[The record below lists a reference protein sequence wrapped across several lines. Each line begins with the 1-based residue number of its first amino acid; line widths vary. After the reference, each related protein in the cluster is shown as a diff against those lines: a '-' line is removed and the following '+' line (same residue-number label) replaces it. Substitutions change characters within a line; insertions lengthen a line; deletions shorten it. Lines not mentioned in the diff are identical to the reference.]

1 MFFSIKIPSS
11 NIAQA
16 DGKNNLG
23 IEKRSAVF
31 RCIFIRKPS
40 IIKEEDKGHKKAIK
54 EDINM
59 KKNSKRRMLSALL
72 ILFLMIQM
80 TVQADTGTKESVDL
94 ASKDTGSSVEE
105 LERQREEQ
113 QSQLDSLKEYQINL
127 SDELTELNNGLQE
140 ISNELAD
147 TQDEIAAKNA
157 EIETAESR
165 IAELTTLSESQ
176 YESMKKR
183 VQYMYENG
191 NQSYIELLLGAS
203 SFSDFLNRVE
213 YAKSI
218 YDYDRQELSDYQ
230 DTLAELKRQ
239 KEDLETAK
247 EELLAAEQTKQEQK
261 SKADSLVAAQQEKL
275 NTAKSDV
282 ADAQTEIADTDAEI
296 ARQKAYEEELEAQK
310 AKEDAARQE
319 EIKRQEEELINGQ
332 QGNNSDNNA
341 NSDGTS
347 SGDNAG
353 NDTSGGGTKDD
364 GASDNGTSGGG
375 TVNASDV
382 AMLAALIQC
391 EAGGESYEGKLAV
404 GSVVMNRVDSSYF
417 PDTVVGVIYQSGQFS
432 PVASGR
438 FAVVLSSGADASCV
452 QAATEVLAG
461 TRTLNCLYFRRNN
474 GLINGT
480 VIGNHVFY

>member
-1 MFFSIKIPSS
+1 M
-11 NIAQA
+11 
-16 DGKNNLG
+16 
-23 IEKRSAVF
+23 
-31 RCIFIRKPS
+31 PS
-40 IIKEEDKGHKKAIK
+40 IIKEENKRRDKSIK
-54 EDINM
+54 EDKDM
-59 KKNSKRRMLSALL
+59 KKNSKRRMFSALL

-80 TVQADTGTKESVDL
+80 TVQANTGTKERVDL

-147 TQDEIAAKNA
+147 TQDEIAAKNV
-157 EIETAESR
+157 EIEAAESR
-165 IAELTTLSESQ
+165 IAELTTRSESQ
-176 YESMKKR
+176 YEAMKKR

-191 NQSYIELLLGAS
+191 NQSYLELLLGAS
-203 SFSDFLNRVE
+203 SFSDFLNRME

-230 DTLAELKRQ
+230 DTLAELKQQ

-261 SKADSLVAAQQEKL
+261 SKADSLVAAQQEKISA
-275 NTAKSDV
+275 AKSDV
-282 ADAQTEIADTDAEI
+282 ADAETEIADTDAEI
-296 ARQKAYEEELEAQK
+296 ARQKAYEEELETQK

-319 EIKRQEEELINGQ
+319 EIKRQEEELINSQ
-332 QGNNSDNNA
+332 QPAASDNNA
-341 NSDGTS
+341 NPDGTS
-347 SGDNAG
+347 TGDNTTG
-353 NDTSGGGTKDD
+353 
-364 GASDNGTSGGG
+364 SDTSGGG
-375 TVNASDV
+375 TVNASDA

>member
-1 MFFSIKIPSS
+1 M
-11 NIAQA
+11 
-16 DGKNNLG
+16 
-23 IEKRSAVF
+23 
-31 RCIFIRKPS
+31 PS
-40 IIKEEDKGHKKAIK
+40 IIKEENKRRDKSIK
-54 EDINM
+54 EDKDM
-59 KKNSKRRMLSALL
+59 KKNSKRRMFSALL

-80 TVQADTGTKESVDL
+80 TVQADTGTKERVDL

-147 TQDEIAAKNA
+147 TQDEIAAKNV
-157 EIETAESR
+157 EIEAAESR
-165 IAELTTLSESQ
+165 IAELTTRSESQ
-176 YESMKKR
+176 YEAMKKR

-191 NQSYIELLLGAS
+191 NQSYLELLLGAS
-203 SFSDFLNRVE
+203 SFSDFLNRME

-230 DTLAELKRQ
+230 DTLAELKQQ

-261 SKADSLVAAQQEKL
+261 SKADSLVAAQQEKISA
-275 NTAKSDV
+275 AKSDV
-282 ADAQTEIADTDAEI
+282 ADAETEIADTDAEI
-296 ARQKAYEEELEAQK
+296 ARQKAYEEELETQK

-319 EIKRQEEELINGQ
+319 EIKRQEEELINSQ
-332 QGNNSDNNA
+332 QPAASDNNA
-341 NSDGTS
+341 NPDGTS
-347 SGDNAG
+347 TGDNTTG
-353 NDTSGGGTKDD
+353 
-364 GASDNGTSGGG
+364 SDTSGGG
-375 TVNASDV
+375 TVNASDA

>member
-1 MFFSIKIPSS
+1 MGLKKKCS
-11 NIAQA
+11 
-16 DGKNNLG
+16 
-23 IEKRSAVF
+23 KRSVVF
-31 RCIFIRKPS
+31 RCIFIRMPS
-40 IIKEEDKGHKKAIK
+40 IIKEENKRRDKSKK
-54 EDINM
+54 EDKDM
-59 KKNSKRRMLSALL
+59 KKNSKRRMFSTLL

-80 TVQADTGTKESVDL
+80 TVQADTGTKERVDL

-147 TQDEIAAKNA
+147 TQDEIAAKNV

-165 IAELTTLSESQ
+165 IAELTTRSESQ
-176 YESMKKR
+176 YEAMKKR

-191 NQSYIELLLGAS
+191 NQSYLELLLGAS
-203 SFSDFLNRVE
+203 SFSDFLNRME

-230 DTLAELKRQ
+230 DTLAELKQQ

-261 SKADSLVAAQQEKL
+261 SKADSLVAAQQEKISA
-275 NTAKSDV
+275 AKSDV
-282 ADAQTEIADTDAEI
+282 ADAETEIADTDAEI
-296 ARQKAYEEELEAQK
+296 ARQKAYEEELETQK

-319 EIKRQEEELINGQ
+319 EIKRQEEELINSQ
-332 QGNNSDNNA
+332 QPAASDNNA
-341 NSDGTS
+341 NPDGTS
-347 SGDNAG
+347 TGDNTTG
-353 NDTSGGGTKDD
+353 
-364 GASDNGTSGGG
+364 SDASGGG

>member
-1 MFFSIKIPSS
+1 M
-11 NIAQA
+11 
-16 DGKNNLG
+16 
-23 IEKRSAVF
+23 
-31 RCIFIRKPS
+31 PS
-40 IIKEEDKGHKKAIK
+40 IIKEENKRRDKSIK
-54 EDINM
+54 EDKDM
-59 KKNSKRRMLSALL
+59 KKNSKRRMFSALL
-72 ILFLMIQM
+72 ILFLLIQM
-80 TVQADTGTKESVDL
+80 TVQADTGTKERVDL
-94 ASKDTGSSVEE
+94 ASRDTGSSVEE

-147 TQDEIAAKNA
+147 TQDEIAAKNV
-157 EIETAESR
+157 EIDAAESR
-165 IAELTTLSESQ
+165 IAELTTRSESQ
-176 YESMKKR
+176 YEAMKKR

-191 NQSYIELLLGAS
+191 NQSYLELLLGAS
-203 SFSDFLNRVE
+203 SFSDFLNRME

-230 DTLAELKRQ
+230 DTLAELKQQ

-261 SKADSLVAAQQEKL
+261 SKADSLVAAQQEKISA
-275 NTAKSDV
+275 AKSDV
-282 ADAQTEIADTDAEI
+282 ADAETEIADTDAEI
-296 ARQKAYEEELEAQK
+296 ARQKAYEEELETQK

-319 EIKRQEEELINGQ
+319 EIKRQEEELINSQ
-332 QGNNSDNNA
+332 QPAASDNNA
-341 NSDGTS
+341 NPDGTS
-347 SGDNAG
+347 TGDNTTG
-353 NDTSGGGTKDD
+353 
-364 GASDNGTSGGG
+364 SDTSGGG
-375 TVNASDV
+375 TVNASDA

>member
-1 MFFSIKIPSS
+1 MGLKKKCS
-11 NIAQA
+11 
-16 DGKNNLG
+16 
-23 IEKRSAVF
+23 KRSVVF
-31 RCIFIRKPS
+31 RCIFIRMPS
-40 IIKEEDKGHKKAIK
+40 IIKEENKRRDKSIK
-54 EDINM
+54 EDKDM
-59 KKNSKRRMLSALL
+59 KKNSKRRMFSALL

-80 TVQADTGTKESVDL
+80 TVQADTGTKERVDL

-147 TQDEIAAKNA
+147 TQDEIAAKNV
-157 EIETAESR
+157 EIDAAESR
-165 IAELTTLSESQ
+165 IAELTTRSESQ
-176 YESMKKR
+176 YEAMKKR

-191 NQSYIELLLGAS
+191 NQSYLELLLGAN
-203 SFSDFLNRVE
+203 SFSDFLNRME

-230 DTLAELKRQ
+230 DTLAELKQQ

-261 SKADSLVAAQQEKL
+261 SKADSLVAAQQEKISV
-275 NTAKSDV
+275 AKSDV
-282 ADAQTEIADTDAEI
+282 ADAETEIADTDAEI
-296 ARQKAYEEELEAQK
+296 ARQKVYEEELEAQK

-319 EIKRQEEELINGQ
+319 EIKRQEEELINSQ
-332 QGNNSDNNA
+332 QPAASDNNA
-341 NSDGTS
+341 NPDGTS
-347 SGDNAG
+347 TGDNTTG
-353 NDTSGGGTKDD
+353 
-364 GASDNGTSGGG
+364 SDASGGG

-438 FAVVLSSGADASCV
+438 FAVVLSSGADVSCV

>member
-1 MFFSIKIPSS
+1 MGLKKKCS
-11 NIAQA
+11 Q
-16 DGKNNLG
+16 
-23 IEKRSAVF
+23 RSVVF

-40 IIKEEDKGHKKAIK
+40 IIKEEDKRRDKSIK
-54 EDINM
+54 EDKNM
-59 KKNSKRRMLSALL
+59 KKNSKRRMFSALL
-72 ILFLMIQM
+72 ILFLLIQM

-147 TQDEIAAKNA
+147 TQDEIAAKNV
-157 EIETAESR
+157 EIEAAESR
-165 IAELTTLSESQ
+165 IAELTTRSESQ
-176 YESMKKR
+176 YEAMKKR

-191 NQSYIELLLGAS
+191 NQSYLELLLGSS
-203 SFSDFLNRVE
+203 SFSDFLNRME

-230 DTLAELKRQ
+230 DTLAELKQQ

-261 SKADSLVAAQQEKL
+261 SKADSLVAAQQEKVSA
-275 NTAKSDV
+275 AKSDV
-282 ADAQTEIADTDAEI
+282 TDAETEIADTDAEI

-319 EIKRQEEELINGQ
+319 EIKRQEEELINSQ
-332 QGNNSDNNA
+332 QPDASDNNA
-341 NSDGTS
+341 NPDGTS
-347 SGDNAG
+347 SGDNTTG
-353 NDTSGGGTKDD
+353 
-364 GASDNGTSGGG
+364 SDTSGGG
-375 TVNASDV
+375 TVNASDA

>member
-1 MFFSIKIPSS
+1 M
-11 NIAQA
+11 
-16 DGKNNLG
+16 
-23 IEKRSAVF
+23 
-31 RCIFIRKPS
+31 PS
-40 IIKEEDKGHKKAIK
+40 IIKEENKRRDKSIK
-54 EDINM
+54 EDKDM
-59 KKNSKRRMLSALL
+59 KKNSKRRMFSTLL

-80 TVQADTGTKESVDL
+80 TVQADTGTKERVDL

-147 TQDEIAAKNA
+147 TQDEITAKNV
-157 EIETAESR
+157 EIEAAESR
-165 IAELTTLSESQ
+165 IAELTTRSESQ
-176 YESMKKR
+176 YEAMKKR

-191 NQSYIELLLGAS
+191 NQSYLELLLGAS
-203 SFSDFLNRVE
+203 SFSDFLNRME

-230 DTLAELKRQ
+230 DTLAELKQQ

-261 SKADSLVAAQQEKL
+261 SKADSLVAAQQEKISA
-275 NTAKSDV
+275 AKSDV
-282 ADAQTEIADTDAEI
+282 ADAETEIADTDAEI
-296 ARQKAYEEELEAQK
+296 ARQKAYGEELETQK

-319 EIKRQEEELINGQ
+319 EIKRQEEELINSQ
-332 QGNNSDNNA
+332 QPAASDNNA
-341 NSDGTS
+341 NPDGTS
-347 SGDNAG
+347 TGDNTTG
-353 NDTSGGGTKDD
+353 
-364 GASDNGTSGGG
+364 SDASGGG

-382 AMLAALIQC
+382 AMMAALIQC

>member
-1 MFFSIKIPSS
+1 MGLKKKCS
-11 NIAQA
+11 
-16 DGKNNLG
+16 
-23 IEKRSAVF
+23 KRSVVF
-31 RCIFIRKPS
+31 RCIFIRMPS
-40 IIKEEDKGHKKAIK
+40 IIKEENKRRDKSIK
-54 EDINM
+54 EDKDM
-59 KKNSKRRMLSALL
+59 KKNSKRRMFSALL

-80 TVQADTGTKESVDL
+80 TVQADTGTKERVDL

-147 TQDEIAAKNA
+147 TQDEIAAKNV
-157 EIETAESR
+157 EIEAAESR
-165 IAELTTLSESQ
+165 IAELTTRSESQ
-176 YESMKKR
+176 YEAMKKR

-191 NQSYIELLLGAS
+191 NQSYLELLLGSS
-203 SFSDFLNRVE
+203 SFSDFLNRME

-230 DTLAELKRQ
+230 DTLAELKQQ

-261 SKADSLVAAQQEKL
+261 SKADSLVAAQQEKISA
-275 NTAKSDV
+275 AKSDV
-282 ADAQTEIADTDAEI
+282 ADAETEIADTDAEI

-319 EIKRQEEELINGQ
+319 EIRRQEEELINSQ
-332 QGNNSDNNA
+332 QPDASDNNA
-341 NSDGTS
+341 NPDGTS
-347 SGDNAG
+347 TGDNTTG
-353 NDTSGGGTKDD
+353 
-364 GASDNGTSGGG
+364 SDTSGGG

>member
-1 MFFSIKIPSS
+1 MGLKKKCS
-11 NIAQA
+11 
-16 DGKNNLG
+16 
-23 IEKRSAVF
+23 KRSVVF
-31 RCIFIRKPS
+31 RCIFIRMPS
-40 IIKEEDKGHKKAIK
+40 IIKEENKRRDKSIK
-54 EDINM
+54 EDKDM
-59 KKNSKRRMLSALL
+59 KKNSKRRMFSALL

-80 TVQADTGTKESVDL
+80 TVQADTGTKERVDL

-147 TQDEIAAKNA
+147 TQDEIAAKNV
-157 EIETAESR
+157 EIEAAESR
-165 IAELTTLSESQ
+165 IAELTTRSESQ
-176 YESMKKR
+176 YEAMKKR

-191 NQSYIELLLGAS
+191 NQSYLELLLGAS
-203 SFSDFLNRVE
+203 SFSDFLNRIE

-230 DTLAELKRQ
+230 DTLAELKQQ

-261 SKADSLVAAQQEKL
+261 SKADSLVAAQQEKISA
-275 NTAKSDV
+275 AKSDV
-282 ADAQTEIADTDAEI
+282 ADAETEIADTDAEI
-296 ARQKAYEEELEAQK
+296 ARQKAYEEELETQK

-319 EIKRQEEELINGQ
+319 EIKRQEEELINSQ
-332 QGNNSDNNA
+332 QPAASDNNA
-341 NSDGTS
+341 NPDGTS
-347 SGDNAG
+347 TGDNTTG
-353 NDTSGGGTKDD
+353 
-364 GASDNGTSGGG
+364 SDASGGG

-461 TRTLNCLYFRRNN
+461 TRTLNCLYFCRNN

>member
-1 MFFSIKIPSS
+1 MGLKKKCS
-11 NIAQA
+11 Q
-16 DGKNNLG
+16 
-23 IEKRSAVF
+23 RSVVF

-40 IIKEEDKGHKKAIK
+40 IIKEEDKRHDKSIK
-54 EDINM
+54 EDKNM
-59 KKNSKRRMLSALL
+59 KKNSKRRMFSALL
-72 ILFLMIQM
+72 ILFLLIQM
-80 TVQADTGTKESVDL
+80 TVQADTGTKESVNL

-113 QSQLDSLKEYQINL
+113 QSQLDSLKEYQMNL

-147 TQDEIAAKNA
+147 TQDEIAAKNV
-157 EIETAESR
+157 EIEAAESR
-165 IAELTTLSESQ
+165 IAELTTRSESQ
-176 YESMKKR
+176 YEAMKKR

-191 NQSYIELLLGAS
+191 NQSYLELLLGAS
-203 SFSDFLNRVE
+203 SFSDFLNRME

-230 DTLAELKRQ
+230 DTLAELKQQ

-261 SKADSLVAAQQEKL
+261 SKADSLVAAQQEKISA
-275 NTAKSDV
+275 AKSDV
-282 ADAQTEIADTDAEI
+282 ADAETEIADTDAEI

-319 EIKRQEEELINGQ
+319 EIRRQEEELINSQ
-332 QGNNSDNNA
+332 QPDASDNNA
-341 NSDGTS
+341 NPDGTS
-347 SGDNAG
+347 TGDNTTG
-353 NDTSGGGTKDD
+353 
-364 GASDNGTSGGG
+364 SDTSGGG

-461 TRTLNCLYFRRNN
+461 TRTLSCLYFRRNN

>member
-1 MFFSIKIPSS
+1 M
-11 NIAQA
+11 
-16 DGKNNLG
+16 
-23 IEKRSAVF
+23 
-31 RCIFIRKPS
+31 PS
-40 IIKEEDKGHKKAIK
+40 IIKEENKRRDKSIK
-54 EDINM
+54 EDKDM
-59 KKNSKRRMLSALL
+59 KKNSKRRMFSALL

-80 TVQADTGTKESVDL
+80 TVQADTGTKERVDL
-94 ASKDTGSSVEE
+94 ASKDIGSSVEE

-147 TQDEIAAKNA
+147 TQDEIAAKNV
-157 EIETAESR
+157 EIEAAESR
-165 IAELTTLSESQ
+165 IAELTTRSESQ
-176 YESMKKR
+176 YEAMKKR

-191 NQSYIELLLGAS
+191 NQSYLELLLGAS
-203 SFSDFLNRVE
+203 SFSDFLNRME

-230 DTLAELKRQ
+230 DTLAELKQQ

-261 SKADSLVAAQQEKL
+261 SKADSLVAAQQEKISA
-275 NTAKSDV
+275 AKSDV
-282 ADAQTEIADTDAEI
+282 ADAETEIADTDAEI
-296 ARQKAYEEELEAQK
+296 ARQKAYEEELETQK

-319 EIKRQEEELINGQ
+319 EIKRQEEELINSQ
-332 QGNNSDNNA
+332 QPAASDNNA
-341 NSDGTS
+341 NPDGTS
-347 SGDNAG
+347 TGDNTTG
-353 NDTSGGGTKDD
+353 
-364 GASDNGTSGGG
+364 SDASGGG

-391 EAGGESYEGKLAV
+391 EAGDESYEGKLAV

>member
-1 MFFSIKIPSS
+1 M
-11 NIAQA
+11 
-16 DGKNNLG
+16 
-23 IEKRSAVF
+23 
-31 RCIFIRKPS
+31 PS
-40 IIKEEDKGHKKAIK
+40 IIKEENKRRDKSIK
-54 EDINM
+54 EDKDM
-59 KKNSKRRMLSALL
+59 KKNSKRRMFSALL

-80 TVQADTGTKESVDL
+80 TVQADTGTKERVDL

-113 QSQLDSLKEYQINL
+113 QSQLESLKEYQINL

-147 TQDEIAAKNA
+147 TQDEIAAKNV
-157 EIETAESR
+157 EIEAAESR
-165 IAELTTLSESQ
+165 IAELTTRSESQ
-176 YESMKKR
+176 YEAMKKR

-191 NQSYIELLLGAS
+191 NQSYLELLLGAS
-203 SFSDFLNRVE
+203 SFSDFLNRME

-230 DTLAELKRQ
+230 DTLAELKQQ

-261 SKADSLVAAQQEKL
+261 SKADSLVAAQQEKISA
-275 NTAKSDV
+275 AKSDV
-282 ADAQTEIADTDAEI
+282 ADAETEIADTDAEI
-296 ARQKAYEEELEAQK
+296 ARQKAYEEELETQK

-319 EIKRQEEELINGQ
+319 EIKRQEEELINSQ
-332 QGNNSDNNA
+332 QPDASDNNA
-341 NSDGTS
+341 NPDGTS
-347 SGDNAG
+347 TGDNTTG
-353 NDTSGGGTKDD
+353 
-364 GASDNGTSGGG
+364 SDTSGGG
-375 TVNASDV
+375 TVNASDA

>member
-1 MFFSIKIPSS
+1 MGLKKKCS
-11 NIAQA
+11 Q
-16 DGKNNLG
+16 
-23 IEKRSAVF
+23 RSVVF

-40 IIKEEDKGHKKAIK
+40 IIKEEDKRRDKSIK
-54 EDINM
+54 EDKNM
-59 KKNSKRRMLSALL
+59 KKNSKRRMFSALL
-72 ILFLMIQM
+72 ILFLLIQM

-147 TQDEIAAKNA
+147 TQDEIATKNV
-157 EIETAESR
+157 EIEAAESR
-165 IAELTTLSESQ
+165 IAELTTRSESQ
-176 YESMKKR
+176 YEAMKKR

-191 NQSYIELLLGAS
+191 NQSYLELLLGAS
-203 SFSDFLNRVE
+203 SFSDFLNRME

-218 YDYDRQELSDYQ
+218 YEYDRQELSDYQ
-230 DTLAELKRQ
+230 DTLAELKQQ

-261 SKADSLVAAQQEKL
+261 SKADSLVAAQQEKISA
-275 NTAKSDV
+275 AKSDV
-282 ADAQTEIADTDAEI
+282 TDAETEIADTDAEI
-296 ARQKAYEEELEAQK
+296 ARQKTYEEELEAQK

-319 EIKRQEEELINGQ
+319 EIRRQEEELINSQ
-332 QGNNSDNNA
+332 QPDASDNNA
-341 NSDGTS
+341 NPDGTS
-347 SGDNAG
+347 TGDNTTG
-353 NDTSGGGTKDD
+353 
-364 GASDNGTSGGG
+364 SDTSGGG

-417 PDTVVGVIYQSGQFS
+417 PDTVVGVIYQNGQFS

-461 TRTLNCLYFRRNN
+461 TRTLSCLYFRRNN

>member
-1 MFFSIKIPSS
+1 M
-11 NIAQA
+11 
-16 DGKNNLG
+16 
-23 IEKRSAVF
+23 
-31 RCIFIRKPS
+31 PS
-40 IIKEEDKGHKKAIK
+40 IIKEENKRRDKSIK
-54 EDINM
+54 EDKDM
-59 KKNSKRRMLSALL
+59 KKNSKRRMFSALL

-80 TVQADTGTKESVDL
+80 TVQADTGTKERVDL

-147 TQDEIAAKNA
+147 TQDEIAAKNV
-157 EIETAESR
+157 EIEAAESR
-165 IAELTTLSESQ
+165 IAELTTRSESQ
-176 YESMKKR
+176 YEAMKKR

-191 NQSYIELLLGAS
+191 NQSYMELLLGAS
-203 SFSDFLNRVE
+203 SFSDFLNRME

-230 DTLAELKRQ
+230 DTLAELKQQ

-261 SKADSLVAAQQEKL
+261 SKADSLVAAQQEKISA
-275 NTAKSDV
+275 AKSDV
-282 ADAQTEIADTDAEI
+282 ADAETEIADTDAEI

-310 AKEDAARQE
+310 AKEDAARQQ
-319 EIKRQEEELINGQ
+319 EIKRQEEELINSQ
-332 QGNNSDNNA
+332 QPDASDNNA
-341 NSDGTS
+341 NPDGTS
-347 SGDNAG
+347 SGDNTTG
-353 NDTSGGGTKDD
+353 
-364 GASDNGTSGGG
+364 SDTSGGG
-375 TVNASDV
+375 TVNASDA

>member
-1 MFFSIKIPSS
+1 M
-11 NIAQA
+11 
-16 DGKNNLG
+16 
-23 IEKRSAVF
+23 
-31 RCIFIRKPS
+31 PS
-40 IIKEEDKGHKKAIK
+40 IIKEENKRRDKSIK
-54 EDINM
+54 EDKDM
-59 KKNSKRRMLSALL
+59 KKNSKRRMFSALL

-80 TVQADTGTKESVDL
+80 TVQADTGTKERVNL

-147 TQDEIAAKNA
+147 TQDEIAAKNV
-157 EIETAESR
+157 EIEAAESR
-165 IAELTTLSESQ
+165 IAELTTRSESQ
-176 YESMKKR
+176 YEAMKKR

-191 NQSYIELLLGAS
+191 NQSYLELLLGAS
-203 SFSDFLNRVE
+203 SFSDFLNRME

-230 DTLAELKRQ
+230 DTLAELKQQ

-261 SKADSLVAAQQEKL
+261 SKADSLVAAQQEKISA
-275 NTAKSDV
+275 AKSDV
-282 ADAQTEIADTDAEI
+282 ADAETEIADTDAEI
-296 ARQKAYEEELEAQK
+296 ARQKAYEEELETQK

-319 EIKRQEEELINGQ
+319 EIKRQEEELINSQ
-332 QGNNSDNNA
+332 QPAASDNNA
-341 NSDGTS
+341 NPDGTS
-347 SGDNAG
+347 TGDNTTG
-353 NDTSGGGTKDD
+353 
-364 GASDNGTSGGG
+364 SDTSGGG
-375 TVNASDV
+375 TVNASDA

>member
-1 MFFSIKIPSS
+1 M
-11 NIAQA
+11 
-16 DGKNNLG
+16 
-23 IEKRSAVF
+23 
-31 RCIFIRKPS
+31 PS
-40 IIKEEDKGHKKAIK
+40 IIKEENKRRDKSIK
-54 EDINM
+54 EDKDM
-59 KKNSKRRMLSALL
+59 KKNRKRRMFSALL

-80 TVQADTGTKESVDL
+80 TVQADTGIKERVDL

-147 TQDEIAAKNA
+147 TQDEIAAKNT
-157 EIETAESR
+157 EIEAAESR

-176 YESMKKR
+176 YEAMKKR

-191 NQSYIELLLGAS
+191 NQSYLELLLGAN
-203 SFSDFLNRVE
+203 SFSDFLNRME

-230 DTLAELKRQ
+230 DTLAELKQQ

-261 SKADSLVAAQQEKL
+261 SKADSLVAAQQEKISA
-275 NTAKSDV
+275 AKSDV
-282 ADAQTEIADTDAEI
+282 ADAETEIVDTDAEI

-319 EIKRQEEELINGQ
+319 EIKRQEEELINKQ
-332 QGNNSDNNA
+332 QPDASDNSA

-347 SGDNAG
+347 TGDNTTGSDA
-353 NDTSGGGTKDD
+353 SGGGT
-364 GASDNGTSGGG
+364 SDNGTSGGG

>member
-1 MFFSIKIPSS
+1 MGLKKKCS
-11 NIAQA
+11 Q
-16 DGKNNLG
+16 
-23 IEKRSAVF
+23 RSVVF

-40 IIKEEDKGHKKAIK
+40 IIKEEDKRRDKSIK
-54 EDINM
+54 EDKNM
-59 KKNSKRRMLSALL
+59 KKNSKRRMFSALL

-113 QSQLDSLKEYQINL
+113 QSQLDSLKEYQMNL

-147 TQDEIAAKNA
+147 TQDEIAAKNV
-157 EIETAESR
+157 EIEAAESR
-165 IAELTTLSESQ
+165 IAELTTRSESQ
-176 YESMKKR
+176 YEAMKKR

-191 NQSYIELLLGAS
+191 NQSYLELLLGAS
-203 SFSDFLNRVE
+203 SFSDFLNRME

-230 DTLAELKRQ
+230 DTLAELKQQ

-261 SKADSLVAAQQEKL
+261 SKADSLVAAQQEKISA
-275 NTAKSDV
+275 AKSDV
-282 ADAQTEIADTDAEI
+282 TDAETEIADTDAEI

-319 EIKRQEEELINGQ
+319 EIRRQEEELINSQ
-332 QGNNSDNNA
+332 QPDASDNNA
-341 NSDGTS
+341 NPDGTS
-347 SGDNAG
+347 NGDNTTG
-353 NDTSGGGTKDD
+353 
-364 GASDNGTSGGG
+364 SDTSGGG

>member
-1 MFFSIKIPSS
+1 M
-11 NIAQA
+11 
-16 DGKNNLG
+16 
-23 IEKRSAVF
+23 
-31 RCIFIRKPS
+31 PS
-40 IIKEEDKGHKKAIK
+40 IIKEENKRRDKSIK
-54 EDINM
+54 EDKDM
-59 KKNSKRRMLSALL
+59 KKNSKRRMFSALL

-80 TVQADTGTKESVDL
+80 TVQADTGTKERVDL

-147 TQDEIAAKNA
+147 TQDEIAAKNV
-157 EIETAESR
+157 EIEAAESR
-165 IAELTTLSESQ
+165 IAELTTRSESQ
-176 YESMKKR
+176 YEAMKKR
-183 VQYMYENG
+183 VQYMCENG
-191 NQSYIELLLGAS
+191 NQSYLELLLGAS
-203 SFSDFLNRVE
+203 SFSDFLNRME

-230 DTLAELKRQ
+230 DTLAELKQQ

-261 SKADSLVAAQQEKL
+261 SKADSLVAAQQEKISA
-275 NTAKSDV
+275 AKSDV
-282 ADAQTEIADTDAEI
+282 ADAETEIADTDAEI
-296 ARQKAYEEELEAQK
+296 ARQKAYEEELETQK

-319 EIKRQEEELINGQ
+319 EIKRQEEELINSQ
-332 QGNNSDNNA
+332 QPAASDNNA
-341 NSDGTS
+341 NPDGTS
-347 SGDNAG
+347 TGDNTTG
-353 NDTSGGGTKDD
+353 
-364 GASDNGTSGGG
+364 SDTSGGG
-375 TVNASDV
+375 TVNASDA

>member
-1 MFFSIKIPSS
+1 M
-11 NIAQA
+11 
-16 DGKNNLG
+16 
-23 IEKRSAVF
+23 
-31 RCIFIRKPS
+31 PS
-40 IIKEEDKGHKKAIK
+40 IIKEENKRRDKSIK
-54 EDINM
+54 EDKDM
-59 KKNSKRRMLSALL
+59 KKNSKRRMFSALL

-80 TVQADTGTKESVDL
+80 TVQADTGTKERVDL

-147 TQDEIAAKNA
+147 TQDEIAAKNV
-157 EIETAESR
+157 EIEAAESR
-165 IAELTTLSESQ
+165 IAELTTRSESQ
-176 YESMKKR
+176 YEAMKKR

-191 NQSYIELLLGAS
+191 NQSYLELLLGAS
-203 SFSDFLNRVE
+203 SFSDFLNRME

-230 DTLAELKRQ
+230 DTLAELKQQ

-261 SKADSLVAAQQEKL
+261 SKADSLVAAQQEKISA
-275 NTAKSDV
+275 AKSDV
-282 ADAQTEIADTDAEI
+282 ADAETEIADTDAEI
-296 ARQKAYEEELEAQK
+296 ARQKAYEEELETQK

-319 EIKRQEEELINGQ
+319 EIKRQEEELINSQ
-332 QGNNSDNNA
+332 QPAASDNNA
-341 NSDGTS
+341 NPDGTS
-347 SGDNAG
+347 TGDNTTG
-353 NDTSGGGTKDD
+353 CD
-364 GASDNGTSGGG
+364 TSGGG
-375 TVNASDV
+375 TVNASDA

>member
-1 MFFSIKIPSS
+1 MGLKKKCSFS
-11 NIAQA
+11 
-16 DGKNNLG
+16 LH
-23 IEKRSAVF
+23 F
-31 RCIFIRKPS
+31 
-40 IIKEEDKGHKKAIK
+40 HKKAVYNKGKNKRRDKSIK
-54 EDINM
+54 EDKDM
-59 KKNSKRRMLSALL
+59 KKNSKRRMFSALL

-80 TVQADTGTKESVDL
+80 TVQADTGTKERVDL

-147 TQDEIAAKNA
+147 TQDEIAAKNV
-157 EIETAESR
+157 EIEAAESR
-165 IAELTTLSESQ
+165 IAELTTRSESQ
-176 YESMKKR
+176 YEAMKKR

-191 NQSYIELLLGAS
+191 NQSYLELLLGAS
-203 SFSDFLNRVE
+203 SFSDFLNRME

-218 YDYDRQELSDYQ
+218 YDYDRQELSDYE
-230 DTLAELKRQ
+230 DTLAELKQQ

-261 SKADSLVAAQQEKL
+261 SKADSLVAAQQEKISA
-275 NTAKSDV
+275 AKSDV
-282 ADAQTEIADTDAEI
+282 ADAETEIADTDAEI
-296 ARQKAYEEELEAQK
+296 ARQKAYEEELETQK

-319 EIKRQEEELINGQ
+319 EIKRQEEELINSQ
-332 QGNNSDNNA
+332 QPAASDNNA
-341 NSDGTS
+341 NPDGTS
-347 SGDNAG
+347 TGDNTTG
-353 NDTSGGGTKDD
+353 
-364 GASDNGTSGGG
+364 SDASGGG

>member
-1 MFFSIKIPSS
+1 M
-11 NIAQA
+11 
-16 DGKNNLG
+16 
-23 IEKRSAVF
+23 
-31 RCIFIRKPS
+31 PS
-40 IIKEEDKGHKKAIK
+40 IIKEENKRRDKSIK
-54 EDINM
+54 EDKDM
-59 KKNSKRRMLSALL
+59 KKNSKRRMFSALL

-80 TVQADTGTKESVDL
+80 TVQADTGTKERVDL

-147 TQDEIAAKNA
+147 TQDEIAAKNV
-157 EIETAESR
+157 EIEAAESR
-165 IAELTTLSESQ
+165 IAELTTRSESQ
-176 YESMKKR
+176 YEAMKKR

-191 NQSYIELLLGAS
+191 NQSYLELLLGAS
-203 SFSDFLNRVE
+203 SFSDFLNRME

-230 DTLAELKRQ
+230 DTLAELKQQ

-261 SKADSLVAAQQEKL
+261 SKADSLVAAQQEKISA
-275 NTAKSDV
+275 AKSDV
-282 ADAQTEIADTDAEI
+282 ADAETEIADTDAEI

-319 EIKRQEEELINGQ
+319 EIKRQEEELINSQ
-332 QGNNSDNNA
+332 QPDASDNNA
-341 NSDGTS
+341 NPGGTS
-347 SGDNAG
+347 TGDNTTG
-353 NDTSGGGTKDD
+353 
-364 GASDNGTSGGG
+364 SDTSGGG

>member
-1 MFFSIKIPSS
+1 M
-11 NIAQA
+11 
-16 DGKNNLG
+16 
-23 IEKRSAVF
+23 
-31 RCIFIRKPS
+31 PS
-40 IIKEEDKGHKKAIK
+40 IIKEENKRRDKSIK
-54 EDINM
+54 EDKDM
-59 KKNSKRRMLSALL
+59 KKNSKRRMFSALL

-80 TVQADTGTKESVDL
+80 TVQADTGTKERVNL

-147 TQDEIAAKNA
+147 TQDEIAAKNV
-157 EIETAESR
+157 EIEAAESR
-165 IAELTTLSESQ
+165 IAELTTRSESQ
-176 YESMKKR
+176 YEAMKKR

-191 NQSYIELLLGAS
+191 NQSYLELLLGAS
-203 SFSDFLNRVE
+203 SFSDFLNRME

-230 DTLAELKRQ
+230 DTLAELKQQ

-261 SKADSLVAAQQEKL
+261 SKADSLVAAQQEKISA
-275 NTAKSDV
+275 AKSDV
-282 ADAQTEIADTDAEI
+282 ADAETEIADTDAEI
-296 ARQKAYEEELEAQK
+296 ARQKAYEEELETQK

-319 EIKRQEEELINGQ
+319 EIKRQEEELINSQ
-332 QGNNSDNNA
+332 QPAASDNNA
-341 NSDGTS
+341 NPDGTS
-347 SGDNAG
+347 TGDNTTG
-353 NDTSGGGTKDD
+353 
-364 GASDNGTSGGG
+364 SDASGGG

>member
-1 MFFSIKIPSS
+1 MGLKKKCS
-11 NIAQA
+11 
-16 DGKNNLG
+16 
-23 IEKRSAVF
+23 KRSVVF

-40 IIKEEDKGHKKAIK
+40 IIKEEDKRRDKSIK
-54 EDINM
+54 EDKNM
-59 KKNSKRRMLSALL
+59 KKNSKRRMFSALL

-113 QSQLDSLKEYQINL
+113 QSQLDSLKEYQMNL

-147 TQDEIAAKNA
+147 TQDEIAAKNV
-157 EIETAESR
+157 EIEAAESR
-165 IAELTTLSESQ
+165 IAELTTRSESQ
-176 YESMKKR
+176 YEAMKKR

-191 NQSYIELLLGAS
+191 NQSYLELLLGAS
-203 SFSDFLNRVE
+203 SFSDFLNRME

-261 SKADSLVAAQQEKL
+261 SKADSLVAAQQEKISA
-275 NTAKSDV
+275 AKSDV
-282 ADAQTEIADTDAEI
+282 ADAETEIADTDAEI

-319 EIKRQEEELINGQ
+319 EIRRQEEELINSQ
-332 QGNNSDNNA
+332 QPDASDNNA
-341 NSDGTS
+341 NPDGTS
-347 SGDNAG
+347 TGDNTTG
-353 NDTSGGGTKDD
+353 
-364 GASDNGTSGGG
+364 SDTSGGG
-375 TVNASDV
+375 TVNTSDV

>member
-1 MFFSIKIPSS
+1 M
-11 NIAQA
+11 
-16 DGKNNLG
+16 
-23 IEKRSAVF
+23 
-31 RCIFIRKPS
+31 PS
-40 IIKEEDKGHKKAIK
+40 IIKEENKRRDKSIK
-54 EDINM
+54 EDKDM
-59 KKNSKRRMLSALL
+59 KKNSKRRMFSALL

-80 TVQADTGTKESVDL
+80 TVQADTGTKERVDL

-147 TQDEIAAKNA
+147 TQDEIAAKNV
-157 EIETAESR
+157 EIEAAESR
-165 IAELTTLSESQ
+165 IAELTTRSESQ
-176 YESMKKR
+176 YEAMKKR

-191 NQSYIELLLGAS
+191 NQSYLELLLGAS
-203 SFSDFLNRVE
+203 SFSDFLNRME

-230 DTLAELKRQ
+230 DTLAELKQQ

-261 SKADSLVAAQQEKL
+261 SKADSLVAAQQEKISA
-275 NTAKSDV
+275 AKSDV
-282 ADAQTEIADTDAEI
+282 ADAETEIADTDAEI
-296 ARQKAYEEELEAQK
+296 ARQKAYEEELETQK
-310 AKEDAARQE
+310 EKEDAARQE
-319 EIKRQEEELINGQ
+319 EIKRQEEELINSQ
-332 QGNNSDNNA
+332 QPAASDNNA
-341 NSDGTS
+341 NPDGTS
-347 SGDNAG
+347 TGDNTTG
-353 NDTSGGGTKDD
+353 
-364 GASDNGTSGGG
+364 SDTSGGG
-375 TVNASDV
+375 TVNASDA

>member
-1 MFFSIKIPSS
+1 MGLKKKCS
-11 NIAQA
+11 
-16 DGKNNLG
+16 
-23 IEKRSAVF
+23 KRSVVF

-40 IIKEEDKGHKKAIK
+40 IIKKENKRRDKSIK
-54 EDINM
+54 EDKDM
-59 KKNSKRRMLSALL
+59 KKNRKRRMFSALL

-80 TVQADTGTKESVDL
+80 TVQADTGIKERVDL

-147 TQDEIAAKNA
+147 TQDEIAAKNV
-157 EIETAESR
+157 EIEAAESR
-165 IAELTTLSESQ
+165 IAELTTRSESQ
-176 YESMKKR
+176 YEAMKKR

-191 NQSYIELLLGAS
+191 NQSYLELLLGSS
-203 SFSDFLNRVE
+203 SFSDFLNRME

-230 DTLAELKRQ
+230 DTLAELKQQ

-261 SKADSLVAAQQEKL
+261 SKADSLVAAQQEKISA
-275 NTAKSDV
+275 AKSDV
-282 ADAQTEIADTDAEI
+282 TDAETEIADTDAEI

-319 EIKRQEEELINGQ
+319 EIKRQEEELINSQ
-332 QGNNSDNNA
+332 QPDASDNNA
-341 NSDGTS
+341 NPDGTS
-347 SGDNAG
+347 TGDNTAG
-353 NDTSGGGTKDD
+353 
-364 GASDNGTSGGG
+364 SDTSGGG

-461 TRTLNCLYFRRNN
+461 ARTLNCLYFRRNN

>member
-1 MFFSIKIPSS
+1 MGLKKKCS
-11 NIAQA
+11 
-16 DGKNNLG
+16 
-23 IEKRSAVF
+23 KRSVVF
-31 RCIFIRKPS
+31 RCIFIRMPS
-40 IIKEEDKGHKKAIK
+40 IIKKENKRRDKSIK
-54 EDINM
+54 EDKDM
-59 KKNSKRRMLSALL
+59 KKNRKRRMFSALL

-80 TVQADTGTKESVDL
+80 TVQADTGTRERVDL

-147 TQDEIAAKNA
+147 TQDEIAAKNV
-157 EIETAESR
+157 EIEAAESR
-165 IAELTTLSESQ
+165 IAELTTRSESQ
-176 YESMKKR
+176 YEAMKKR

-191 NQSYIELLLGAS
+191 NQSYLELLLGSS
-203 SFSDFLNRVE
+203 SFSDFLNRME

-230 DTLAELKRQ
+230 DTLAELKQQ

-261 SKADSLVAAQQEKL
+261 SKADSLVAAQQEKISA
-275 NTAKSDV
+275 AKSDV
-282 ADAQTEIADTDAEI
+282 ADAETEIADTDAEI

-319 EIKRQEEELINGQ
+319 EIRRQEEELINSQ
-332 QGNNSDNNA
+332 QPDASDNNA
-341 NSDGTS
+341 NPDGTS
-347 SGDNAG
+347 TGDNTTG
-353 NDTSGGGTKDD
+353 
-364 GASDNGTSGGG
+364 SDTSGGG

>member
-1 MFFSIKIPSS
+1 MGLKKKCS
-11 NIAQA
+11 
-16 DGKNNLG
+16 
-23 IEKRSAVF
+23 KRSVVF

-40 IIKEEDKGHKKAIK
+40 IIKEEDKRRDKSIK
-54 EDINM
+54 EDKNM
-59 KKNSKRRMLSALL
+59 KKNSKRRMFSALL
-72 ILFLMIQM
+72 ILFLLIQM

-147 TQDEIAAKNA
+147 TQDEIAAKNV
-157 EIETAESR
+157 EIEAAESR
-165 IAELTTLSESQ
+165 IAELTTRSESQ
-176 YESMKKR
+176 YEAMKKR

-191 NQSYIELLLGAS
+191 NQSYLELLLGAS
-203 SFSDFLNRVE
+203 SFSDFLNRME

-230 DTLAELKRQ
+230 DTLAELKQQ

-261 SKADSLVAAQQEKL
+261 SKADSLVAAQQEKISA
-275 NTAKSDV
+275 AKSDV
-282 ADAQTEIADTDAEI
+282 ADAETEIADTDAEI
-296 ARQKAYEEELEAQK
+296 ARQKAYEEELETQK

-319 EIKRQEEELINGQ
+319 EIRRQEEELINSQ
-332 QGNNSDNNA
+332 QPDASDNNA
-341 NSDGTS
+341 NPDGTS
-347 SGDNAG
+347 TGDNTTG
-353 NDTSGGGTKDD
+353 
-364 GASDNGTSGGG
+364 SDTSGGG

>member
-1 MFFSIKIPSS
+1 M
-11 NIAQA
+11 
-16 DGKNNLG
+16 
-23 IEKRSAVF
+23 
-31 RCIFIRKPS
+31 PS
-40 IIKEEDKGHKKAIK
+40 IIKEENKRRDKSIK
-54 EDINM
+54 EDKDM
-59 KKNSKRRMLSALL
+59 KKNSKRRMFSALL

-80 TVQADTGTKESVDL
+80 TVQADTGTKERVDL

-147 TQDEIAAKNA
+147 TQDEIAAKNV
-157 EIETAESR
+157 EIEAAESR
-165 IAELTTLSESQ
+165 IAELTTRSESQ
-176 YESMKKR
+176 YEAMKKR

-191 NQSYIELLLGAS
+191 NQSYLELLLGSS
-203 SFSDFLNRVE
+203 SFSDFLNRME

-230 DTLAELKRQ
+230 DTLAELKQQ

-261 SKADSLVAAQQEKL
+261 SKADSLVAAQQEKISA
-275 NTAKSDV
+275 AKSDV
-282 ADAQTEIADTDAEI
+282 ADAEMEIADTDAEI

-319 EIKRQEEELINGQ
+319 EIRRQEEELINSQ
-332 QGNNSDNNA
+332 QPDASDNNA
-341 NSDGTS
+341 NPDGTS
-347 SGDNAG
+347 TGDNTTG
-353 NDTSGGGTKDD
+353 SDTSGGG
-364 GASDNGTSGGG
+364 A
-375 TVNASDV
+375 VNASDV

>member
-1 MFFSIKIPSS
+1 M
-11 NIAQA
+11 
-16 DGKNNLG
+16 
-23 IEKRSAVF
+23 
-31 RCIFIRKPS
+31 PS
-40 IIKEEDKGHKKAIK
+40 IIKEENKRRDKSIK
-54 EDINM
+54 EDKDM
-59 KKNSKRRMLSALL
+59 KKNSKRRMFSALL

-80 TVQADTGTKESVDL
+80 TVQADTGTKERVDL

-147 TQDEIAAKNA
+147 TQDEIAAKNV
-157 EIETAESR
+157 EIDAAESR
-165 IAELTTLSESQ
+165 IAELTTRSESQ
-176 YESMKKR
+176 YEAMKKR

-191 NQSYIELLLGAS
+191 NQSYLELLLGAS
-203 SFSDFLNRVE
+203 SFSDFLNRME

-230 DTLAELKRQ
+230 DTLAELKQQ

-261 SKADSLVAAQQEKL
+261 SKADSLVAAQQEKISA
-275 NTAKSDV
+275 AKSDV
-282 ADAQTEIADTDAEI
+282 ADAETEIADTDAEI

-319 EIKRQEEELINGQ
+319 EIKRQEEELINSQ
-332 QGNNSDNNA
+332 QPAASDNNA
-341 NSDGTS
+341 NPDGTS
-347 SGDNAG
+347 TGDNTTG
-353 NDTSGGGTKDD
+353 SDD
-364 GASDNGTSGGG
+364 SGGG

>member
-1 MFFSIKIPSS
+1 M
-11 NIAQA
+11 
-16 DGKNNLG
+16 
-23 IEKRSAVF
+23 
-31 RCIFIRKPS
+31 PS
-40 IIKEEDKGHKKAIK
+40 IIKEENKRRDKSIK
-54 EDINM
+54 EDKDM
-59 KKNSKRRMLSALL
+59 KKNRKRRMFSALL

-80 TVQADTGTKESVDL
+80 TVQADTGIKESVEL

-147 TQDEIAAKNA
+147 TQDEIAAKNV
-157 EIETAESR
+157 EIEAAESR
-165 IAELTTLSESQ
+165 IAELTTRSESQ
-176 YESMKKR
+176 YEAMKKR

-191 NQSYIELLLGAS
+191 NQSYLELLLGSS
-203 SFSDFLNRVE
+203 SFSDFLNRME

-230 DTLAELKRQ
+230 DTLAELKQQ

-261 SKADSLVAAQQEKL
+261 SKADSLVAAQQEKISA
-275 NTAKSDV
+275 AKSDV
-282 ADAQTEIADTDAEI
+282 ADAETEIADTDAEI

-319 EIKRQEEELINGQ
+319 EIRRQEEELINSQ
-332 QGNNSDNNA
+332 QPDASDNNA
-341 NSDGTS
+341 NPDGTS
-347 SGDNAG
+347 TGDNTTG
-353 NDTSGGGTKDD
+353 
-364 GASDNGTSGGG
+364 SDTSGGG

>member
-1 MFFSIKIPSS
+1 M
-11 NIAQA
+11 
-16 DGKNNLG
+16 
-23 IEKRSAVF
+23 
-31 RCIFIRKPS
+31 PS
-40 IIKEEDKGHKKAIK
+40 IIKEENKRRDKSIK
-54 EDINM
+54 EDKDM
-59 KKNSKRRMLSALL
+59 KKNSKRRMFSALL

-80 TVQADTGTKESVDL
+80 TVQADTGTKERVDL

-127 SDELTELNNGLQE
+127 SNELTELNNGLQE

-147 TQDEIAAKNA
+147 TQDEIAAKNV
-157 EIETAESR
+157 EIEAAESR
-165 IAELTTLSESQ
+165 IAELTTRSESQ
-176 YESMKKR
+176 YEAMKKR

-191 NQSYIELLLGAS
+191 NQSYLELLLGAS
-203 SFSDFLNRVE
+203 SFSDFLNRME

-230 DTLAELKRQ
+230 DTLAELKQQ

-261 SKADSLVAAQQEKL
+261 SKADSLVAAQQEKISA
-275 NTAKSDV
+275 AKSDV
-282 ADAQTEIADTDAEI
+282 ADAETEIADTDAEI

-319 EIKRQEEELINGQ
+319 EIRRQEEELINSQ
-332 QGNNSDNNA
+332 QPDASDNNA
-341 NSDGTS
+341 NPDGTS
-347 SGDNAG
+347 TGDNTTG
-353 NDTSGGGTKDD
+353 
-364 GASDNGTSGGG
+364 SDTSGGG

>member
-1 MFFSIKIPSS
+1 MGLKKKCS
-11 NIAQA
+11 
-16 DGKNNLG
+16 
-23 IEKRSAVF
+23 KRSVVF
-31 RCIFIRKPS
+31 RCIFIRMPS
-40 IIKEEDKGHKKAIK
+40 IIKKENKRRDKSIK
-54 EDINM
+54 EDKDM
-59 KKNSKRRMLSALL
+59 KKNSKRRMFSALL

-80 TVQADTGTKESVDL
+80 TVQADTGTKERVDL

-147 TQDEIAAKNA
+147 TQDEIAAKNV
-157 EIETAESR
+157 EIEAAESR
-165 IAELTTLSESQ
+165 IAELTTRSESQ
-176 YESMKKR
+176 YEAMKKR

-191 NQSYIELLLGAS
+191 NQSYLELLLGSS
-203 SFSDFLNRVE
+203 SFSDFLNRME

-230 DTLAELKRQ
+230 DTLAELKQQ

-261 SKADSLVAAQQEKL
+261 SKADSLVAAQQEKISA
-275 NTAKSDV
+275 AKSDV
-282 ADAQTEIADTDAEI
+282 ADAETEIADTDAEI

-319 EIKRQEEELINGQ
+319 EIRRQEEELINSQ
-332 QGNNSDNNA
+332 QPDASDNNA
-341 NSDGTS
+341 NPDGTS
-347 SGDNAG
+347 TGDNTTG
-353 NDTSGGGTKDD
+353 
-364 GASDNGTSGGG
+364 SDTSGGG

-438 FAVVLSSGADASCV
+438 FAVVLSSGADSSCV

>member
-1 MFFSIKIPSS
+1 MGLKKKCS
-11 NIAQA
+11 Q
-16 DGKNNLG
+16 
-23 IEKRSAVF
+23 RSVVF

-40 IIKEEDKGHKKAIK
+40 IIKEEDKRRDKSIK
-54 EDINM
+54 EDKNM
-59 KKNSKRRMLSALL
+59 KKNSKRRMFSTLL

-147 TQDEIAAKNA
+147 TQDEIAAKNV
-157 EIETAESR
+157 EIEAAESR
-165 IAELTTLSESQ
+165 IAELTTRSESQ
-176 YESMKKR
+176 YEAMKKR

-191 NQSYIELLLGAS
+191 NQSYLELLLGAS
-203 SFSDFLNRVE
+203 SFSDFLNRME

-230 DTLAELKRQ
+230 DTLAELKQQ

-261 SKADSLVAAQQEKL
+261 SKADSLVAAQQEKISA
-275 NTAKSDV
+275 AKSDV
-282 ADAQTEIADTDAEI
+282 ADAETEIADTDAEI

-319 EIKRQEEELINGQ
+319 EIRRQEEELINSQ
-332 QGNNSDNNA
+332 QPDASDNNA
-341 NSDGTS
+341 NPDGTS
-347 SGDNAG
+347 TGDNTTG
-353 NDTSGGGTKDD
+353 
-364 GASDNGTSGGG
+364 SDTSGGG
-375 TVNASDV
+375 TVNASDA

>member
-1 MFFSIKIPSS
+1 MGLKKKCS
-11 NIAQA
+11 Q
-16 DGKNNLG
+16 
-23 IEKRSAVF
+23 RSVVF

-40 IIKEEDKGHKKAIK
+40 IIKEEDKRRDKSIK
-54 EDINM
+54 EDKNM
-59 KKNSKRRMLSALL
+59 KKNSKRRMFSALL

-147 TQDEIAAKNA
+147 TQDEIAAKNV
-157 EIETAESR
+157 EIEAAESR
-165 IAELTTLSESQ
+165 IAELTTRSESQ
-176 YESMKKR
+176 YEAMKKR

-191 NQSYIELLLGAS
+191 NQSYLELLLGAS
-203 SFSDFLNRVE
+203 SFSDFLNRME

-261 SKADSLVAAQQEKL
+261 SKADSLVAAQQEKISA
-275 NTAKSDV
+275 AKSNV
-282 ADAQTEIADTDAEI
+282 EDAETEIADTDAEI

-319 EIKRQEEELINGQ
+319 EIKRQEEELINSQ
-332 QGNNSDNNA
+332 QPDASDNNA
-341 NSDGTS
+341 NPDGTS
-347 SGDNAG
+347 TGDNTTG
-353 NDTSGGGTKDD
+353 
-364 GASDNGTSGGG
+364 SDTSGGG

-461 TRTLNCLYFRRNN
+461 TRTLSCLYFRRNN

>member
-1 MFFSIKIPSS
+1 M
-11 NIAQA
+11 
-16 DGKNNLG
+16 
-23 IEKRSAVF
+23 
-31 RCIFIRKPS
+31 PS
-40 IIKEEDKGHKKAIK
+40 IIKEENKRRDKSIK
-54 EDINM
+54 EDKDM
-59 KKNSKRRMLSALL
+59 KKNSKRRMFSALL

-80 TVQADTGTKESVDL
+80 TVQADTGTKERVDL

-147 TQDEIAAKNA
+147 TQDEIAAKNV
-157 EIETAESR
+157 EIEAAESR
-165 IAELTTLSESQ
+165 IAELTTRSESQ
-176 YESMKKR
+176 YEAMKKR

-191 NQSYIELLLGAS
+191 NQSYLELLLGAS
-203 SFSDFLNRVE
+203 SFSDFLNRME

-230 DTLAELKRQ
+230 DTLAELKQQ

-261 SKADSLVAAQQEKL
+261 SKADSLVAAQQEKISA
-275 NTAKSDV
+275 AKSDV
-282 ADAQTEIADTDAEI
+282 ADAETEIADTDAEI
-296 ARQKAYEEELEAQK
+296 ARQKAYEEELETQK

-319 EIKRQEEELINGQ
+319 EIKRQEEELINSQ
-332 QGNNSDNNA
+332 QPAASDNNA
-341 NSDGTS
+341 NPDGTS
-347 SGDNAG
+347 TGDNTTG
-353 NDTSGGGTKDD
+353 
-364 GASDNGTSGGG
+364 SDTSGGG
-375 TVNASDV
+375 TVNASDA

-438 FAVVLSSGADASCV
+438 FAVVLSSWADASCV

>member
-1 MFFSIKIPSS
+1 M
-11 NIAQA
+11 
-16 DGKNNLG
+16 
-23 IEKRSAVF
+23 
-31 RCIFIRKPS
+31 PS
-40 IIKEEDKGHKKAIK
+40 IIKEENKRRDKSIK
-54 EDINM
+54 EDKDM
-59 KKNSKRRMLSALL
+59 KKNSKRRMFSALL

-80 TVQADTGTKESVDL
+80 TVQADTGTKERVDL

-147 TQDEIAAKNA
+147 TQDEIAAKNV
-157 EIETAESR
+157 EIDAAESR
-165 IAELTTLSESQ
+165 IAELTTRSESQ
-176 YESMKKR
+176 YEAMKKR

-191 NQSYIELLLGAS
+191 NQSYLELLLGAS
-203 SFSDFLNRVE
+203 SFSDFLNRME

-230 DTLAELKRQ
+230 DTLAELKQQ

-261 SKADSLVAAQQEKL
+261 SKADSLVAAQQEKISA
-275 NTAKSDV
+275 AKSDV
-282 ADAQTEIADTDAEI
+282 ADAETEIADTDAEI
-296 ARQKAYEEELEAQK
+296 ARQKAYEEELETQK

-319 EIKRQEEELINGQ
+319 EIKRQEEELINSQ
-332 QGNNSDNNA
+332 QPAASDNNA
-341 NSDGTS
+341 NPDGTS
-347 SGDNAG
+347 TGDNTTG
-353 NDTSGGGTKDD
+353 
-364 GASDNGTSGGG
+364 SDASGGG

>member
-1 MFFSIKIPSS
+1 MGLKKKCS
-11 NIAQA
+11 Q
-16 DGKNNLG
+16 
-23 IEKRSAVF
+23 RSVVF

-40 IIKEEDKGHKKAIK
+40 IIKEEDKRRDKSIK
-54 EDINM
+54 EDKNM
-59 KKNSKRRMLSALL
+59 KKNSKRRMFSALL

-127 SDELTELNNGLQE
+127 SDELMELNNGLQE

-147 TQDEIAAKNA
+147 TQDEIATKNV
-157 EIETAESR
+157 EIEAAESR
-165 IAELTTLSESQ
+165 IAELTTRSENQ
-176 YESMKKR
+176 YEAMKKR

-191 NQSYIELLLGAS
+191 NQSYLELLFGSS
-203 SFSDFLNRVE
+203 SFSDFLNRME

-230 DTLAELKRQ
+230 DTLAELKQQ
-239 KEDLETAK
+239 KEELETAK

-261 SKADSLVAAQQEKL
+261 SKADSLVAAQQEKISA
-275 NTAKSDV
+275 AKSDV
-282 ADAQTEIADTDAEI
+282 EDAETEIADTDAEI

-319 EIKRQEEELINGQ
+319 EIRRQEEELINSQ
-332 QGNNSDNNA
+332 QPDASDNNA
-341 NSDGTS
+341 NPDGTS
-347 SGDNAG
+347 TGDNTTG
-353 NDTSGGGTKDD
+353 
-364 GASDNGTSGGG
+364 SDTSGGG

>member
-1 MFFSIKIPSS
+1 
-11 NIAQA
+11 
-16 DGKNNLG
+16 
-23 IEKRSAVF
+23 
-31 RCIFIRKPS
+31 
-40 IIKEEDKGHKKAIK
+40 
-54 EDINM
+54 M

-80 TVQADTGTKESVDL
+80 TVQADTGTKENVDL

-113 QSQLDSLKEYQINL
+113 QSQLDSLKEYQMNL

-157 EIETAESR
+157 EIEAAESR

-176 YESMKKR
+176 YEAMKKR

-218 YDYDRQELSDYQ
+218 YDYDRQELSNYQ
-230 DTLAELKRQ
+230 DTLAELKQQ

-275 NTAKSDV
+275 SAAKSDV

-341 NSDGTS
+341 NSDGAS
-347 SGDNAG
+347 SGDNTAG
-353 NDTSGGGTKDD
+353 NDTSGDGT
-364 GASDNGTSGGG
+364 SDNGTSGGG

-461 TRTLNCLYFRRNN
+461 KRTLNSLYFRRNN

>member
-1 MFFSIKIPSS
+1 MGLKKKCS
-11 NIAQA
+11 
-16 DGKNNLG
+16 
-23 IEKRSAVF
+23 KRSVVF
-31 RCIFIRKPS
+31 RCIFIRMPS
-40 IIKEEDKGHKKAIK
+40 IIKEENKRRDKSIK
-54 EDINM
+54 EDKDM
-59 KKNSKRRMLSALL
+59 KKNSKRRMFSALL

-80 TVQADTGTKESVDL
+80 TVQADTGTKERVDL

-147 TQDEIAAKNA
+147 TQDEIAAKNV
-157 EIETAESR
+157 EIEAAESR
-165 IAELTTLSESQ
+165 IAELTTRSESQ
-176 YESMKKR
+176 YEAMKKR

-191 NQSYIELLLGAS
+191 NQSYLELLLGAS
-203 SFSDFLNRVE
+203 SFSDFLNRIE

-230 DTLAELKRQ
+230 DTLAELKQQ

-261 SKADSLVAAQQEKL
+261 SKADSLVAAQQEKISA
-275 NTAKSDV
+275 AKSDV
-282 ADAQTEIADTDAEI
+282 ADAETEIADTDAEI
-296 ARQKAYEEELEAQK
+296 ARQKAYEEELETQK

-319 EIKRQEEELINGQ
+319 EIKRQEEELINSQ
-332 QGNNSDNNA
+332 QPAASDNNA
-341 NSDGTS
+341 NPDGTS
-347 SGDNAG
+347 TGDNTTG
-353 NDTSGGGTKDD
+353 
-364 GASDNGTSGGG
+364 SDASGGG

-461 TRTLNCLYFRRNN
+461 TRNLNCLYFRRNN